1 MAQTPAPQM
10 KTGRLKQCVTG
21 GVFARGTSLEDGCK
35 LAASMG
41 IVGYDLKGPADWPM
55 LKKYGLTPTMYPPG
69 PGGTIPDA
77 LNRKENHEKLEPL
90 MHAAIDE
97 AKANGVPNIIT
108 FSGNRKGMADA
119 EGADNCVAFLNK
131 VKAHAEDK
139 GVTICMEYLN
149 SKVNHKDYMF
159 DHIAWGV
166 DVMKRVNSPRV
177 KILYDI
183 YHAQIMDGD
192 IVRNIRDH
200 FQWIGHF
207 HTGGNPGR
215 KEIDETQELNYRFI
229 AKAIADLNYTGYIGH
244 EYSPRNPAQRRG
256 EPQARDRDLHG
267 QAQRMLMLTAL
278 VVSPSTV
285 RMMGTSPRPRRLV
298 GICRLIWSSP
308 ANSPCAPAKA
318 TEASTPPMVARTLVR
333 PLFLRRPV
341 PKRVRKTASPAP
353 PMSTGLAVQPEPVH

>member
-1 MAQTPAPQM
+1 MRRRDFFFSLAAATTALAQTPPPAPV
-10 KTGRLKQCVTG
+10 KRKGRLKQAVTR
-21 GVFARGTSLEDGCK
+21 GVFGRNMPFEDACREAARLGCK
-35 LAASMG
+35 G
-41 IVGYDLKGPADWPM
+41 FDLIGPADWPT

-77 LNRKENHEKLEPL
+77 LNRKENHDRLEKA

-97 AKANGVPNIIT
+97 AAANGVPNVIT

-119 EGADNCVAFLNK
+119 EGADNCVAWLNK
-131 VKAHAEDK
+131 MKAHAEDK
-139 GVTICMEYLN
+139 GINICIEYLN

-215 KEIDETQELNYRFI
+215 PEIDATQELNYHFVMQ
-229 AKAIADLNYTGYIGH
+229 AIADLGYTGFVSH
-244 EYSPRNPAQRRG
+244 EYSPSQGHDPLVELQRAM
-256 EPQARDRDLHG
+256 E
-267 QAQRMLMLTAL
+267 
-278 VVSPSTV
+278 
-285 RMMGTSPRPRRLV
+285 
-298 GICRLIWSSP
+298 IC
-308 ANSPCAPAKA
+308 
-318 TEASTPPMVARTLVR
+318 T
-333 PLFLRRPV
+333 
-341 PKRVRKTASPAP
+341 
-353 PMSTGLAVQPEPVH
+353 

>member
-1 MAQTPAPQM
+1 LAASAALAQTSAPIQR
-10 KTGRLKQCVTG
+10 KGRIKQGVTR
-21 GVFARGTSLEDGCK
+21 GVFGREMSLEDSCR
-35 LAASMG
+35 AAARLG
-41 IVGYDLKGPADWPM
+41 IKGFDLIGPSDWPI
-55 LKKYGLTPTMYPPG
+55 LKKYGLVPSMYPPG
-69 PGGTIPDA
+69 PGGSIPSA
-77 LNRKENHEKLEPL
+77 LNRKENHERIEKT

-97 AKANGVPNIIT
+97 AAAQGVPNIIT
-108 FSGNRKGMADA
+108 FSGNRAGMADQ

-139 GVTICMEYLN
+139 GILICMEYLN

-215 KEIDETQELNYRFI
+215 HDIDESQELNYRYI
-229 AKAIADLNYTGYIGH
+229 AQAIAELNYTGFLSH
-244 EYSPRNPAQRRG
+244 EYSPAAGHDPIATLNKAI
-256 EPQARDRDLHG
+256 E
-267 QAQRMLMLTAL
+267 
-278 VVSPSTV
+278 
-285 RMMGTSPRPRRLV
+285 
-298 GICRLIWSSP
+298 ICD
-308 ANSPCAPAKA
+308 
-318 TEASTPPMVARTLVR
+318 V
-333 PLFLRRPV
+333 
-341 PKRVRKTASPAP
+341 
-353 PMSTGLAVQPEPVH
+353 